1 MSEAEEKLNELLT
14 QDEIYDIGKQFYK
27 NFSIIDKL
35 PELPEF
41 LIAQIAKLKEAGYLP
56 VEPVQLEVLSDEE
69 RMSAFAKRWPEL
81 TGRELPYDTILA
93 QAISQ
98 ATIVHNL
105 EKNGGRLYRLVTPE
119 VKE

>member
-56 VEPVQLEVLSDEE
+56 VEPVQLEMLSPAEITDAKQEAE
-69 RMSAFAKRWPEL
+69 RLSWEHRPHPIYEKDIHLLQVNNAKNEAKFGQFYRR
-81 TGRELPYDTILA
+81 RE
-93 QAISQ
+93 
-98 ATIVHNL
+98 
-105 EKNGGRLYRLVTPE
+105 
-119 VKE
+119 